1 MCASVC
7 ACVRVCVYVRECFPR
22 RDHICKIKIIKEKK
36 RLPLT
41 PPSEGLA
48 AHFSSP
54 GTVLVSSRVT
64 KMHTDTHTHRWYEEK
79 QAYII

>member
-1 MCASVC
+1 MCVFSKKERERERTGCKQCVC
-7 ACVRVCVYVRECFPR
+7 REE
-22 RDHICKIKIIKEKK
+22 DEEDEEEQEEEEE
-36 RLPLT
+36 LPLT

-64 KMHTDTHTHRWYEEK
+64 KMHT
-79 QAYII
+79 